1 MLSIKAMVQVGF
13 IAGLLA
19 AGAALAADPAPAAA
33 GKATPASVDNSG
45 PSQLIETS
53 ANVLLGGIDQH
64 RAEFRKDPT
73 GLYQLV
79 EQTLLPNF
87 DTPYAAQLVL
97 GQHWRNATPEQRKRF
112 VDAFYKSLL
121 YTYGDAMIDFTSDR
135 LKVYP
140 TKVADADT
148 KATVRT
154 EIKRSNGT
162 KVAVN
167 YSMRKVN
174 NAWKAWD
181 VVIDGISY
189 VKSYREDYGT
199 QVQQQGLDAV
209 IQQLEARAASAKA
222 NKDAAKP
229 KST

>member
-1 MLSIKAMVQVGF
+1 MMLTLKRFVQVGF
-13 IAGLLA
+13 MAGLLA
-19 AGAALAADPAPAAA
+19 AGAAQAQVAAATTDGKPAP
-33 GKATPASVDNSG
+33 TQVDASG
-45 PSQLIETS
+45 PSQLIESS
-53 ANVLLGGIDQH
+53 ANIILSGIDKR

-112 VDAFYKSLL
+112 VDAFYQSLL
-121 YTYGDAMIDFTSDR
+121 YTYGDAMVDFTADR
-135 LKVYP
+135 LKVLP
-140 TKVADADT
+140 TKVAPTDER
-148 KATVRT
+148 ATVRT

-162 KVAVN
+162 KVGVN
-167 YSMRKVN
+167 YSLRKVN
-174 NAWKAWD
+174 GEWKAWD

-189 VKSYREDYGT
+189 VKSYREDYGAE
-199 QVQQQGLDAV
+199 VQQKGLDAV
-209 IQQLEARAASAKA
+209 ITRLEAKAQSARATKV
-222 NKDAAKP
+222 

>member
-1 MLSIKAMVQVGF
+1 MRSMKTFVQVGF
-13 IAGLLA
+13 IAGLLG
-19 AGAALAADPAPAAA
+19 AGGAFAADTPPTTNGKPAPTA
-33 GKATPASVDNSG
+33 VDASG
-45 PSQLIETS
+45 PSQLIESS
-53 ANVLLGGIDQH
+53 ANVILGGIDAR

-79 EQTLLPNF
+79 ESTLLPHF

-97 GQHWRNATPEQRKRF
+97 GQHWRAASAEQRKRF
-112 VDAFYKSLL
+112 VEAFYRSLL
-121 YTYGDAMIDFTSDR
+121 YTYGDAMVDFTGDR
-135 LKVYP
+135 LKVFP
-140 TKVADADT
+140 TKVAPEDT

-174 NAWKAWD
+174 GAWKAWD

-189 VKSYREDYGT
+189 VKSYREDYGSE
-199 QVQQQGLDAV
+199 VQQKGLDAV
-209 IQQLEARAASAKA
+209 IARLEAKAASARAVKV
-222 NKDAAKP
+222 

>member
-1 MLSIKAMVQVGF
+1 MMFSMQRLIQAGF

-19 AGAALAADPAPAAA
+19 AGTVHAQNTGATTNGKPAPAQ
-33 GKATPASVDNSG
+33 VDTSG
-45 PSQLIETS
+45 PSQLIESS
-53 ANVLLGGIDQH
+53 ANILLSGIDKR

-73 GLYQLV
+73 GLYELV

-97 GQHWRNATPEQRKRF
+97 GPHWRNATPEQRKRF

-121 YTYGDAMIDFTSDR
+121 YTYGDAMVDFTADR
-135 LKVYP
+135 LKVLP
-140 TKVADADT
+140 TKITDADT

-162 KVAVN
+162 KVPVN
-167 YSMRKVN
+167 YTMRKVN
-174 NAWKAWD
+174 GQWKAWD
-181 VVIDGISY
+181 VVIEGISY
-189 VKSYREDYGT
+189 VKSYREDYGAE
-199 QVQQQGLDAV
+199 VQQKGLDAV
-209 IQQLEARAASAKA
+209 IARLEAKAQSAKTT
-222 NKDAAKP
+222 KV